1 MLHFQR
7 MSDEWL
13 ALALSLL
20 GSTLITIA
28 VTALTLRVLSR
39 RRDLQSDAP

>member
-28 VTALTLRVLSR
+28 VSALTLRFLAR
-39 RRDLQSDAP
+39 RSKIRSDAP